1 MTTNVHRLTA
11 FVEYLFDR
19 TAPRQ
24 PINELAQ
31 QSRPDPACRGLNRPY
46 ELAEFMSRTIA
57 P

>member
-1 MTTNVHRLTA
+1 MTTNTHRLTA